1 MCQQYT
7 RDCDNGDKIIM
18 NAYIVTPVCR
28 HCSEFFVYSNKVNLH
43 NNPMRCMLLI
53 CYLDKK
59 KRILEKLN
67 NLLHDGSKMG
77 FSNIL
82 K

>member
-1 MCQQYT
+1 MCQQYA

-18 NAYIVTPVCR
+18 DAYIVIPVCR
-28 HCSEFFVYSNKVNLH
+28 HCSEFFVYRNKVNLH

-59 KRILEKLN
+59 E
-67 NLLHDGSKMG
+67 NLREVEQLAA
-77 FSNIL
+77 
-82 K
+82 